1 MVAVLFKDLAKTAEN
16 VLKDDYDFSRKLK
29 IKSKASNG
37 VSFTTEGALNA
48 NKSILAK
55 VSGGFTHDTSG
66 VVFKKLQITTQG
78 RVVTEAELPNVLT
91 EGLKLTF
98 KLEDGSVAK
107 NTSAKQVGV
116 LGAEY
121 KQNKFSFNS
130 EADFV
135 SNTVSAAAVL
145 TQEGFAVGGQT
156 AFNVDKS
163 AIVQHNVGVS
173 YTGTDYVTALV
184 TKKNF
189 AALQASFHH
198 HLSHNT
204 VYAATLD
211 YDLKSASNTL
221 LVGGRYKADADTTY
235 CGKIDSE
242 GFLSLASIQKV
253 RPYVTLTTSVHVDAK
268 NFEGDS
274 HKFGLGL
281 TLG

>member
-1 MVAVLFKDLAKTAEN
+1 MVAVLFKDLSKTAEN

-37 VSFTTEGALNA
+37 VSFTTEGQLNA

-55 VSGGFTHDTSG
+55 VSGGFTHGASG

-91 EGLKLTF
+91 KGLTLSF

-107 NTSAKQVGV
+107 NASARQVGV

-121 KQNKFSFNS
+121 KQPSFSANA

-135 SNTVSAAAVL
+135 SNTVSAAGVIA
-145 TQEGFAVGGQT
+145 QGNFSVGGQT
-156 AFNVDKS
+156 AFNIDKS
-163 AIVQHNVGVS
+163 QLTQHNVGVS
-173 YTGTDYVTALV
+173 YTGADFVTSVV

-189 AALQASFHH
+189 AALQGSFHH

-204 VYAATLD
+204 VYAAVLD

-221 LVGGRYKADADTTY
+221 VVGGRYKVDADTTY
-235 CGKIDSE
+235 IGKIDSD

-253 RPYVTLTTSVHVDAK
+253 RPYVALTTSVHVDAK

>member
-1 MVAVLFKDLAKTAEN
+1 MVVLFKDLAKTAEN
-16 VLKDDYDFSRKLK
+16 VLRDDYDFSRTLK

-37 VSFTTEGALNA
+37 VSFTTEGALSG
-48 NKSILAK
+48 NKSIVAK
-55 VSGGFTHDTSG
+55 VSGGFTHNASG

-78 RVVTEAELPNVLT
+78 RLITEAELPNVVT

-121 KQNKFSFNS
+121 KQKNLAVNL

-135 SNTVSAAAVL
+135 SNTVLAAAVFS
-145 TQEGFAVGGQT
+145 QGGFAVGGQT

-173 YTGTDYVTALV
+173 FTGMDFVTSFV
-184 TKKNF
+184 TKKNL
-189 AALQASFHH
+189 AAVQASFHH
-198 HLSHNT
+198 HLSHKT
-204 VYAATLD
+204 VYAAVLD

-221 LVGGRYKADADTTY
+221 VVGGRYKADNDTTY

-242 GFLSLASIQKV
+242 GFLSLASIQRV

>member
-1 MVAVLFKDLAKTAEN
+1 M
-16 VLKDDYDFSRKLK
+16 
-29 IKSKASNG
+29 
-37 VSFTTEGALNA
+37 SFTTEGALNT

-55 VSGGFTHDTSG
+55 VSGGFTHNASG

-78 RVVTEAELPNVLT
+78 RVLTEAELPNVFT

-98 KLEDGSVAK
+98 KIEDGSIAK
-107 NTSAKQVGV
+107 NTSAKLVGV

-121 KQNKFSFNS
+121 KQRNFAFNTD
-130 EADFV
+130 ADFV
-135 SNTVSAAAVL
+135 TNTVSAAAVL
-145 TQEGFAVGGQT
+145 SQNGFAVGGQT

-163 AIVQHNVGVS
+163 AIVQHNVGAS
-173 YTGTDYVTALV
+173 YTGADYVTTLV
-184 TKKNF
+184 TKKNL
-189 AALQASFHH
+189 AAVQASFHH
-198 HLSHNT
+198 HLSHHT
-204 VYAATLD
+204 VYAAVLD

-221 LVGGRYKADADTTY
+221 VVGGRYKVDNDTTY
-235 CGKIDSE
+235 CGKINSE
-242 GFLSLASIQKV
+242 GFLSLASIQRV